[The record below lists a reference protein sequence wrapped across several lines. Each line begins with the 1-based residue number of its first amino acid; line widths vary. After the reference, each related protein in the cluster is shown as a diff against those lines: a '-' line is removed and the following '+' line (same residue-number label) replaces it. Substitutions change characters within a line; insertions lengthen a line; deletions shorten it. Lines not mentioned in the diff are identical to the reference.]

1 MNLKDYAREI
11 LEGESLN
18 SKLLVIPKLEN
29 IFEGQNKKE
38 YTKLLMTVLKE
49 NS

>member
-18 SKLLVIPKLEN
+18 SKLLAIPKLEN
-29 IFEGQNKKE
+29 ISEAKKQQNILVLLSLGGQ
-38 YTKLLMTVLKE
+38 E
-49 NS
+49 N